1 MLSLSPSAEANSAF
15 EARGLGARAEPMP
28 DQIVAM
34 RVSGLRSLA
43 DVNLRLDRGLT
54 VLIGENGCGKSALLE
69 ALELLR
75 GAGHPLR
82 HGQDVIMTRH
92 GGLRSLLRHGAS
104 ELRLGVIVRGDDDEV
119 RYEFAF
125 APDRAFALVADER
138 VSRRALSE
146 RTWTD
151 VVVREGSTLRTT
163 VGNREYTV
171 NDTMALGLAWWSEAP
186 DGPKRLARALRNIDT
201 HFPFETRALW
211 QQQELGV
218 QTGPRWPAMIEPTS
232 RLSKYG
238 LNLASAFQAL
248 QNRGPKERERLD
260 SLIALGLGDDYQLFE
275 VLPVAR
281 GQLELRI
288 RFARLAAPVPVDAL
302 SDGQLAYLC
311 FVALVEL
318 HEGRTLLSFD
328 EPELHLHPGLV
339 ARVAWML
346 EEAAQHAPVIVAT
359 HSDRILD
366 ALTEPAKAVVLC
378 ELDENRATILRRPN
392 AERLAEWMERY
403 RGLGSI
409 RADGYERVVF
419 EDTPTEGSNDE
430 AGEPTTEEPT

>member
-1 MLSLSPSAEANSAF
+1 MND
-15 EARGLGARAEPMP
+15 R
-28 DQIVAM
+28 IVEIQVA
-34 RVSGLRSLA
+34 GLRSLA
-43 DVNLRLDRGLT
+43 DVRVRLDHGLT
-54 VLIGENGCGKSALLE
+54 LLIGENGAGKSALME
-69 ALELLR
+69 AVELLR
-75 GAGHPLR
+75 RAGDSVR
-82 HGQDVIMTRH
+82 HAQDVLASRH
-92 GGLRSLLRHGAS
+92 GGFRSLLRHGAK
-104 ELRLGVIVRGDDDEV
+104 EIRLGLTIESKRDEV
-119 RYEFAF
+119 RYEFSFVPERSYAF
-125 APDRAFALVADER
+125 VGDEQVLWKSRGSRAWKRAVHRQGSVLHSASGYEFA
-138 VSRRALSE
+138 
-146 RTWTD
+146 
-151 VVVREGSTLRTT
+151 
-163 VGNREYTV
+163 V
-171 NDTMALGLAWWSEAP
+171 NDQAALGLAWWSDAP
-186 DGPKRLARALRNIDT
+186 DPAKRIVAALRGIDT

-218 QTGPRWPAMIEPTS
+218 QTGPRWPAVVEPTK
-232 RLSKYG
+232 RLSMFG

-260 SLIALGLGDDYQLFE
+260 GLIAVGLGDDYERFE
-275 VLPVAR
+275 VLPIGR
-281 GQLELRI
+281 GELELGI
-288 RFARLAAPVPVDAL
+288 RFARLASPVPVDAL

-366 ALTEPAKAVVLC
+366 ALSEPAKAVVLC
-378 ELDENRATILRRPN
+378 ELDENRATVLRRPN

-419 EDTPTEGSNDE
+419 EEDDGATAEKS
-430 AGEPTTEEPT
+430 TTEEER